1 MSKYKSINFPEKV
14 SVKTFKANLSLP
26 QTWCTSLFPWNGGAL
41 LFMRRERVICAPRGV
56 IHMWYPQPLSG
67 SPLPVILHFV
77 ARVLRAFEL
86 WSYLAKNAIKVAH
99 KWFSDQTFHIEVKY
113 CQLD

>member
-1 MSKYKSINFPEKV
+1 
-14 SVKTFKANLSLP
+14 
-26 QTWCTSLFPWNGGAL
+26 
-41 LFMRRERVICAPRGV
+41 
-56 IHMWYPQPLSG
+56 MWYPQPLSG

-99 KWFSDQTFHIEVKY
+99 KWFSDRTFHIEVKY
-113 CQLD
+113 C